1 MDEIG
6 VIEILLLSAIPMG
19 TRKMEWKEKTFTTIV
34 QREGKFIFVEIP
46 FPPREAWGAQPRYPV
61 AGTINQ
67 FPVRG
72 TLGASGQ
79 DYFLR
84 LSSTWLKDSDI
95 KIGETVTVRLS
106 PEDR

>member
-1 MDEIG
+1 MDG
-6 VIEILLLSAIPMG
+6 IEI
-19 TRKMEWKEKTFTTIV
+19 TFTAKV
-34 QREGKFIFVEIP
+34 QREGKFTFVEIP
-46 FPPREAWGAQPRYPV
+46 FPPREAWGALPRFPV
-61 AGTINQ
+61 EGTINQ

-84 LSSTWLKDSDI
+84 FSSAWLKDSEI

-106 PEDR
+106 LEDR